1 MRGDRQKTV
10 AKCCL
15 SEAETDRNAN
25 IPCRSAGI
33 WEFAPE
39 IFAPPTGRTANFQS
53 HHSDDSG
60 SLLNVM
66 RKRDMDWENPQILK
80 LIRLVAQSAW
90 RYERDSAH

>member
-1 MRGDRQKTV
+1 MT
-10 AKCCL
+10 
-15 SEAETDRNAN
+15 
-25 IPCRSAGI
+25 
-33 WEFAPE
+33 AP
-39 IFAPPTGRTANFQS
+39 TANFQS